1 LSAASTQVS
10 HYSAASPSPETV
22 QLLKGL
28 YLSHSV
34 ISLTVVP
41 VAYQQE
47 QFSSFLT
54 SKWRH

>member
-10 HYSAASPSPETV
+10 HYSAASPSPETD

-41 VAYQQE
+41 VV
-47 QFSSFLT
+47 
-54 SKWRH
+54 